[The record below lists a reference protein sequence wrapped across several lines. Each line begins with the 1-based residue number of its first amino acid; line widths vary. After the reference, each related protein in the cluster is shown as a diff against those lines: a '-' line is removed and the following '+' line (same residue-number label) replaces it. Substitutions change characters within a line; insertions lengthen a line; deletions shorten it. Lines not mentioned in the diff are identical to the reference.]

1 MVGLTLFSGLF
12 PELSGHIP
20 SQSKVNRKQLEAN
33 STGLQSIQMPVDSSR
48 LEGFY
53 KLSVSERREMLAK
66 IAGLTPE
73 QVEAWSSSG
82 ELSEDSADRMIENVI
97 GTYSLPIGV
106 ATNFIIDGEH
116 YLIPFVL
123 EEPSVVAAAS
133 NMAKR
138 CHANG
143 GFTSDNDDPVMI
155 GQIQVVGCDNP
166 EAAKASVLENSAKL
180 IESCNA
186 VDPILVKFG
195 GGCRDIRARIIETD
209 SGPMVIVHILVDCR
223 DAMGANA
230 VNTMAETIA
239 PKIEGMT
246 GGTVILR
253 IISNLA
259 VHRLARV
266 SAVFSPEEIS
276 DKGDARQGSEVI
288 DGVLQAYHFAKA
300 DPFRATTH
308 NKGIMNAI
316 SPVAIACGQDWRAVE
331 SGAHSFAAHE
341 RVYGSLTHWEKDGE
355 GNLVGSIELPM
366 AVGLVGGA
374 VRVHPAAQANVALLG
389 ITSADDLAK
398 VMAAAGLAQNLGAL
412 RALAT
417 VGIQAG
423 HMKLHVRNMAV
434 TAGAEDGEVDIVAAR
449 LRERGGRITQKAVEE
464 ELASL
469 RTE

>member
-1 MVGLTLFSGLF
+1 M
-12 PELSGHIP
+12 PIE
-20 SQSKVNRKQLEAN
+20 N
-33 STGLQSIQMPVDSSR
+33 SRIG
-48 LEGFY
+48 GFY
-53 KLSVSERREMLAK
+53 KLSVSERRKLLAE
-66 IAGLTPE
+66 IAKLSDE
-73 QVEAWSSSG
+73 QVEAWADSG
-82 ELSEDSADRMIENVI
+82 ELDEESADRMIENVV

-106 ATNFIIDGEH
+106 ATNFVIDGSH
-116 YLIPFVL
+116 YAIPFVL

-138 CHANG
+138 CLANG
-143 GFTSDNDDPVMI
+143 GFSSDNDDPVMI
-155 GQIQVVGCDNP
+155 GQIQVVGCEDPNGAM
-166 EAAKASVLENSAKL
+166 ESILAAKEELVSN
-180 IESCNA
+180 CNE

-195 GGCRDIRARIIETD
+195 GGCRDLSARVIETG
-209 SGPMVIVHILVDCR
+209 SGPMVIVHIHVDCR

-239 PKIEGMT
+239 PRVEEIS

-259 VHRLARV
+259 VLRLARV
-266 SAVFSPEEIS
+266 SAVFTPEEMS
-276 DKGDARQGSEVI
+276 DGGQDAKQGSEVI
-288 DGVLQAYHFAKA
+288 EGVIQAYHFAEA

-316 SPVAIACGQDWRAVE
+316 SAVALACGQDWRAIE
-331 SGAHSFAAHE
+331 SGAHSYASHE
-341 RVYGSLTHWEKDGE
+341 RTYGSLTTWSKDDD

-389 ITSADDLAK
+389 VGSADELAK
-398 VMAAAGLAQNLGAL
+398 VMAASGLAQNLGAL

-434 TAGAEDGEVDIVAAR
+434 TAGAEGGEVDRVASM
-449 LRERGGRITQKAVEE
+449 LRERGGRITQASVIGALEE
-464 ELASL
+464 IRSE
-469 RTE
+469 

>member
-1 MVGLTLFSGLF
+1 M
-12 PELSGHIP
+12 PIE
-20 SQSKVNRKQLEAN
+20 N
-33 STGLQSIQMPVDSSR
+33 SRIG
-48 LEGFY
+48 GFY
-53 KLSVSERREMLAK
+53 KLSVSERRKLLAE
-66 IAGLTPE
+66 IAELSDE
-73 QVEAWSSSG
+73 QVEAWADSG
-82 ELSEDSADRMIENVI
+82 ELDEESADRMIENVV

-106 ATNFIIDGEH
+106 ATNFVIDGSH
-116 YLIPFVL
+116 YAIPFVL

-138 CHANG
+138 CLANG
-143 GFTSDNDDPVMI
+143 GFSSDNDDPVMI
-155 GQIQVVGCDNP
+155 GQIQVVGCEDPNGAM
-166 EAAKASVLENSAKL
+166 ESILAAKDELVSN
-180 IESCNA
+180 CNE

-195 GGCRDIRARIIETD
+195 GGCRDLSARVIETG
-209 SGPMVIVHILVDCR
+209 SGPMVIVHIHVDCR

-239 PKIEGMT
+239 PRVEEIS

-259 VHRLARV
+259 VLRLARV
-266 SAVFSPEEIS
+266 SAVFTPEEMS
-276 DKGDARQGSEVI
+276 DGGQDAKQGSEVI
-288 DGVLQAYHFAKA
+288 EGVIQAYHFAEA

-316 SPVAIACGQDWRAVE
+316 SAVALACGQDWRAIE
-331 SGAHSFAAHE
+331 SGAHSYASHE
-341 RVYGSLTHWEKDGE
+341 RTYGSLTAWSKDDD

-389 ITSADDLAK
+389 VGSADELAK
-398 VMAAAGLAQNLGAL
+398 VMAASGLAQNLGAL

-434 TAGAEDGEVDIVAAR
+434 TAGAEGGEVDRVASM
-449 LRERGGRITQKAVEE
+449 LRERGGRITQASVIGALEE
-464 ELASL
+464 IRSE
-469 RTE
+469 

>member
-1 MVGLTLFSGLF
+1 
-12 PELSGHIP
+12 
-20 SQSKVNRKQLEAN
+20 
-33 STGLQSIQMPVDSSR
+33 MPVDNSR

-53 KLSVSERREMLAK
+53 KLSVSERRMKLAE
-66 IAGLTPE
+66 IANLNDE
-73 QVEAWSSSG
+73 HVQAWAATG
-82 ELSEDSADRMIENVI
+82 ELSEDAADRMIENVI

-106 ATNFIIDGEH
+106 ATNFIIDGDH

-138 CHANG
+138 CIKNG
-143 GFTSDNDDPVMI
+143 GFISNNDEPVMI
-155 GQIQVVGCDNP
+155 GQIQIVNCDNP
-166 EAAKASVLENSAKL
+166 EQAKQDILSSKEDL
-180 IESCNA
+180 IKKCND

-195 GGCRDIRARIIETD
+195 GGCKDIEVRIIDTE
-209 SGPMVIVHILVDCR
+209 SGIMVIVHILVDCR

-239 PKIEGMT
+239 PLLQDIT
-246 GGTVILR
+246 QGTPILR

-259 VHRLARV
+259 IHRIARV
-266 SAVFSPEEIS
+266 SATFTPEEMS
-276 DKGDARQGSEVI
+276 DKANDVDKGSQII

-316 SPVAIACGQDWRAVE
+316 SSVAVACGQDWRAIE
-331 SGAHSFAAHE
+331 SGAHSYASYKNTHK
-341 RVYGSLTHWEKDGE
+341 YGSLTHWEKDRE
-355 GNLVGSIELPM
+355 GNLVGTIELPM

-374 VRVHPAAQANVALLG
+374 VRVHPAAQANVALIG
-389 ITSADDLAK
+389 VQSADDLAK
-398 VMAAAGLAQNLGAL
+398 VMAASGLVQNLGAL

-434 TAGAEDGEVDIVAAR
+434 TAGAEGEEIDIVAAS
-449 LRERGGRITQKAVEE
+449 LRRKGIRITQAAVIE
-464 ELASL
+464 ELEEL
-469 RTE
+469 RKK

>member
-1 MVGLTLFSGLF
+1 
-12 PELSGHIP
+12 
-20 SQSKVNRKQLEAN
+20 
-33 STGLQSIQMPVDSSR
+33 MPVENSR
-48 LEGFY
+48 LKGFY
-53 KLSVSERREMLAK
+53 KLSVKERREKVAELAN
-66 IAGLTPE
+66 LN
-73 QVEAWSSSG
+73 QEAIDALAATG
-82 ELSEDSADRMIENVI
+82 ELSEAAADRIIENVI
-97 GTYSLPIGV
+97 GTLALPVGI

-116 YLIPFVL
+116 YIVPFAL

-138 CHANG
+138 CHAKG
-143 GFTSDNDDPVMI
+143 GFTSNNTDPIMI
-155 GQIQVVGCDNP
+155 GQIQVVGCED
-166 EAAKASVLENSAKL
+166 AFGAKSAVLDAQEGL
-180 IESCNA
+180 IEACNE

-195 GGCRDIRARIIETD
+195 GGCRGLEARVIDTE

-239 PKIEGMT
+239 PRIEAIT

-266 SAVFSPEEIS
+266 SATFTPEEMS
-276 DKGDARQGSEVI
+276 DAGDSEQGAEVI
-288 DGVLQAYHFAKA
+288 EGILQAYHFAAA

-316 SPVAIACGQDWRAVE
+316 SPIGVACGQDWRAIE
-331 SGAHSFAAHE
+331 SGAHSYASYE
-341 RVYGSLTHWEKDGE
+341 RTYGSLTHWEKDVE
-355 GNLVGSIELPM
+355 GNLIGSIELPM
-366 AVGLVGGA
+366 PVGLVGGA
-374 VRVHPAAQANVALLG
+374 VRVHPVAKANVAIMG
-389 ITSADDLAK
+389 ARTADDLAK

-423 HMKLHVRNMAV
+423 HMKLHARNMAV
-434 TAGAEDGEVDIVAAR
+434 TAGAEDHEVDAVVDLIRSSGERITAAAIESALKV
-449 LRERGGRITQKAVEE
+449 LREG
-464 ELASL
+464 
-469 RTE
+469 

>member
-1 MVGLTLFSGLF
+1 
-12 PELSGHIP
+12 
-20 SQSKVNRKQLEAN
+20 
-33 STGLQSIQMPVDSSR
+33 MPVENSR

-53 KLSVSERREMLAK
+53 KLPVSERREMLAE
-66 IAGLTPE
+66 IANLKDE
-73 QVEAWSSSG
+73 HVNAWSMHG
-82 ELSEDSADRMIENVI
+82 ELDEESADRMIENVI

-116 YLIPFVL
+116 YLIPFVV

-138 CHANG
+138 CINNG
-143 GFTSDNDDPVMI
+143 GFKSNNDDPIMI
-155 GQIQVVGCDNP
+155 GQIQIVGCQNP
-166 EAAKASVLENSAKL
+166 EKTKIDLLGSKNDL
-180 IESCNA
+180 IDRCNE

-195 GGCRDIRARIIETD
+195 GGCRDIEVRIIETD
-209 SGPMVIVHILVDCR
+209 SGPMVILHILVDCR

-239 PKIEGMT
+239 PIVESISN
-246 GGTVILR
+246 GTVILR

-266 SAVFSPEEIS
+266 SAIFSPEEM
-276 DKGDARQGSEVI
+276 SESGNDSVRGKEII
-288 DGVLQAYHFAKA
+288 DGVIQAYHFAKA

-316 SPVAIACGQDWRAVE
+316 SSVALACGQDWRAIE
-331 SGAHSFAAHE
+331 SGAHSYAAYKNPCPNCE
-341 RVYGSLTHWEKDGE
+341 CSNCNKYGSLTDWEKDSE

-374 VRVHPAAQANVALLG
+374 VRVHPAAQANVALIG
-389 ITSADDLAK
+389 VRTADDLSK
-398 VMAAAGLAQNLGAL
+398 VMAASGLAQNLGAL

-434 TAGAEDGEVDIVAAR
+434 TAGAEGKEVDEVASS
-449 LRERGGRITQKAVEE
+449 LRKSGVRITQAVVIE
-464 ELASL
+464 ELEKI
-469 RTE
+469 RKDI

>member
-12 PELSGHIP
+12 PELSGQIP

-155 GQIQVVGCDNP
+155 GQIQVVGCDDP

-239 PKIEGMT
+239 PKIESMT

-389 ITSADDLAK
+389 ITSADELAK

-469 RTE
+469 RAE

>member
-1 MVGLTLFSGLF
+1 M
-12 PELSGHIP
+12 PIE
-20 SQSKVNRKQLEAN
+20 N
-33 STGLQSIQMPVDSSR
+33 SRIG
-48 LEGFY
+48 GFY
-53 KLSVSERREMLAK
+53 KLSVSERRKLLAE
-66 IAGLTPE
+66 IAELSDE
-73 QVEAWSSSG
+73 QVEAWADSG
-82 ELSEDSADRMIENVI
+82 ELDEESADRMIENVV

-106 ATNFIIDGEH
+106 ATNFVIDGSH
-116 YLIPFVL
+116 YAIPFVL

-138 CHANG
+138 CLANG
-143 GFTSDNDDPVMI
+143 GFSSDNDDPVMI
-155 GQIQVVGCDNP
+155 GQIQVVGCEDPNG
-166 EAAKASVLENSAKL
+166 AM
-180 IESCNA
+180 ESILATKDELVSNCNE

-195 GGCRDIRARIIETD
+195 GGCRDLSARVIETG
-209 SGPMVIVHILVDCR
+209 SGPMVIVHIHVDCR

-239 PKIEGMT
+239 PRVEEIS

-259 VHRLARV
+259 VLRLARV
-266 SAVFSPEEIS
+266 SAVFTPEEMS
-276 DKGDARQGSEVI
+276 DGGQDAKQGSEVI
-288 DGVLQAYHFAKA
+288 EGVIQAYHFAEA

-316 SPVAIACGQDWRAVE
+316 SAVALACGQDWRAIE
-331 SGAHSFAAHE
+331 SGAHSYASHE
-341 RVYGSLTHWEKDGE
+341 RTYGSLTTWSKDDD

-389 ITSADDLAK
+389 VGSADELAK
-398 VMAAAGLAQNLGAL
+398 VMAASGLAQNLGAL

-434 TAGAEDGEVDIVAAR
+434 TAGAEGGEVDRVASM
-449 LRERGGRITQKAVEE
+449 LRERGGRITQASVIGALEE
-464 ELASL
+464 IRSE
-469 RTE
+469 

>member
-1 MVGLTLFSGLF
+1 M
-12 PELSGHIP
+12 
-20 SQSKVNRKQLEAN
+20 
-33 STGLQSIQMPVDSSR
+33 
-48 LEGFY
+48 
-53 KLSVSERREMLAK
+53 
-66 IAGLTPE
+66 
-73 QVEAWSSSG
+73 
-82 ELSEDSADRMIENVI
+82 
-97 GTYSLPIGV
+97 
-106 ATNFIIDGEH
+106 
-116 YLIPFVL
+116 
-123 EEPSVVAAAS
+123 VAAAS

-155 GQIQVVGCDNP
+155 GQIQVVGCDDP

-209 SGPMVIVHILVDCR
+209 SGAMVIVHILVDCR

-239 PKIEGMT
+239 PKIERMT

-389 ITSADDLAK
+389 ITSADELAK

-469 RTE
+469 RAE

>member
-1 MVGLTLFSGLF
+1 MSGM
-12 PELSGHIP
+12 S
-20 SQSKVNRKQLEAN
+20 
-33 STGLQSIQMPVDSSR
+33 
-48 LEGFY
+48 
-53 KLSVSERREMLAK
+53 
-66 IAGLTPE
+66 PE
-73 QVEAWSSSG
+73 QVKAWADSG
-82 ELSEDSADRMIENVI
+82 ELDEESADRMIENVV

-106 ATNFIIDGEH
+106 ATNFVIDGSH
-116 YLIPFVL
+116 YAIPFVL

-138 CHANG
+138 CLAKG
-143 GFTSDNDDPVMI
+143 GFSSDNDDPVMI
-155 GQIQVVGCDNP
+155 GQIQVVNCEDP
-166 EAAKASVLENSAKL
+166 EGAKDSIISNRDDLVSR
-180 IESCNA
+180 CNE

-195 GGCRDIRARIIETD
+195 GGCRDVTARVIETG
-209 SGPMVIVHILVDCR
+209 SGAMVIVHILVDCR

-239 PKIEGMT
+239 PTIESIT

-266 SAVFSPEEIS
+266 SAVFTPEEMS
-276 DKGDARQGSEVI
+276 DKGDSKQGSEVI
-288 DGVLQAYHFAKA
+288 DGVVQAYHFAEA

-316 SPVAIACGQDWRAVE
+316 SAVAIACGQDWRAIE
-331 SGAHSFAAHE
+331 SGAHSYASHE
-341 RVYGSLTHWEKDGE
+341 RIYGSLTKWSKDDD

-389 ITSADDLAK
+389 VESADELAK

-434 TAGAEDGEVDIVAAR
+434 TAGAEGEEIDRVASM
-449 LRERGGRITQKAVEE
+449 LRERGGRITQASVMAALE
-464 ELASL
+464 ELRSQ
-469 RTE
+469 

>member
-1 MVGLTLFSGLF
+1 
-12 PELSGHIP
+12 
-20 SQSKVNRKQLEAN
+20 
-33 STGLQSIQMPVDSSR
+33 MPVDNSR
-48 LEGFY
+48 LKGFY
-53 KLSVSERREMLAK
+53 KLSVSERREMLAS
-66 IAGLTPE
+66 IAGLDSDM
-73 QVEAWSSSG
+73 VDAWASNG
-82 ELSEDSADRMIENVI
+82 ELDEETADRMIENVI

-116 YLIPFVL
+116 YLIPFVV
-123 EEPSVVAAAS
+123 EEASVVAAAS

-138 CHANG
+138 CQASG
-143 GFTSDNDDPVMI
+143 GFRSDNDEPVMI
-155 GQIQVVGCDNP
+155 GQIQVVGCEDVG
-166 EAAKASVLENSAKL
+166 AARDSILSASEEL
-180 IESCNA
+180 IAACND

-195 GGCRDIRARIIETD
+195 GGCRNIEARIIETD

-239 PKIEGMT
+239 PRIEELSS
-246 GGTVILR
+246 GTVILR

-266 SAVFSPEEIS
+266 SATFTPGEMSDSGDDPERGS
-276 DKGDARQGSEVI
+276 DVI
-288 DGVLQAYHFAKA
+288 DGVIQAYHFAAA

-316 SPVAIACGQDWRAVE
+316 SPVAIACGQDWRAIE
-331 SGAHSFAAHE
+331 SGAHSYAAYGRE
-341 RVYGSLTHWEKDGE
+341 YGSMTHWEKDE
-355 GNLVGSIELPM
+355 DGNLIGSIEIPM

-374 VRVHPAAQANVALLG
+374 VRIHPGAQANVALLG
-389 ITSADDLAK
+389 LRTANDLAK

-423 HMKLHVRNMAV
+423 HMKLHLMNMVAASGAEGSEIEAVAKKVRESGERITMAV
-434 TAGAEDGEVDIVAAR
+434 V
-449 LRERGGRITQKAVEE
+449 ERTLSEIRDE
-464 ELASL
+464 
-469 RTE
+469 

>member
-1 MVGLTLFSGLF
+1 M
-12 PELSGHIP
+12 PIE
-20 SQSKVNRKQLEAN
+20 N
-33 STGLQSIQMPVDSSR
+33 SRIK
-48 LEGFY
+48 GFY
-53 KLSVSERREMLAK
+53 KLSVAERRELLAG
-66 IAGLTPE
+66 IAGLSEE
-73 QVEAWSSSG
+73 QLEAWANAG
-82 ELSEDSADRMIENVI
+82 ELDEDSADRMIENVV

-106 ATNFIIDGEH
+106 ATNFVIDGSH
-116 YLIPFVL
+116 YAIPFVL

-138 CHANG
+138 CLENG
-143 GFTSDNDDPVMI
+143 GFTSNNDDPVMI
-155 GQIQVVGCDNP
+155 GQIQVVGCEDPNGAM
-166 EAAKASVLENSAKL
+166 ESIIASKDELVS
-180 IESCNA
+180 SCNE

-195 GGCRDIRARIIETD
+195 GGCRDITARVIETG
-209 SGPMVIVHILVDCR
+209 SGPMLIVHILVDCR

-239 PKIEGMT
+239 PKVEAIT

-266 SAVFSPEEIS
+266 SAVFTPEEMS
-276 DKGDARQGSEVI
+276 DRGDDSQQGGEVI
-288 DGVLQAYHFAKA
+288 EGVIQAYHFAEA

-316 SPVAIACGQDWRAVE
+316 SAVAIACGQDWRAIE
-331 SGAHSFAAHE
+331 SGAHSYASHE
-341 RVYGSLTHWEKDGE
+341 RTYGSLTKWSKDDA

-389 ITSADDLAK
+389 VESADELAK
-398 VMAAAGLAQNLGAL
+398 VMAASGLAQNLGAL

-434 TAGAEDGEVDIVAAR
+434 TAGAEGEEVDRVASM
-449 LRERGGRITQKAVEE
+449 LRERGGRITQASVIEALEE
-464 ELASL
+464 IRSE
-469 RTE
+469 

>member
-1 MVGLTLFSGLF
+1 VF
-12 PELSGHIP
+12 
-20 SQSKVNRKQLEAN
+20 
-33 STGLQSIQMPVDSSR
+33 D
-48 LEGFY
+48 
-53 KLSVSERREMLAK
+53 
-66 IAGLTPE
+66 
-73 QVEAWSSSG
+73 
-82 ELSEDSADRMIENVI
+82 
-97 GTYSLPIGV
+97 
-106 ATNFIIDGEH
+106 
-116 YLIPFVL
+116 
-123 EEPSVVAAAS
+123 
-133 NMAKR
+133 
-138 CHANG
+138 
-143 GFTSDNDDPVMI
+143 
-155 GQIQVVGCDNP
+155 
-166 EAAKASVLENSAKL
+166 
-180 IESCNA
+180 
-186 VDPILVKFG
+186 
-195 GGCRDIRARIIETD
+195 
-209 SGPMVIVHILVDCR
+209 
-223 DAMGANA
+223 
-230 VNTMAETIA
+230 
-239 PKIEGMT
+239 

-389 ITSADDLAK
+389 ITSADELAK

-412 RALAT
+412 RALAEVIPSRAT
-417 VGIQAG
+417 LACAAG
-423 HMKLHVRNMAV
+423 CTLTAPPTKPTAIGSSIEPTKLPSPSFSQWVN
-434 TAGAEDGEVDIVAAR
+434 EP
-449 LRERGGRITQKAVEE
+449 
-464 ELASL
+464 
-469 RTE
+469 